1 MGLIIDNTNI
11 IILENKIDYYIIT
24 LDNKVPSI
32 VPRTGLTNNYYVLF
46 PNSLKLSHFHD
57 FISVV
62 LFQGYSFPSCIRQNH

>member
-32 VPRTGLTNNYYVLF
+32 VPRTGLTNNYYVFF
-46 PNSLKLSHFHD
+46 PKFS
-57 FISVV
+57 
-62 LFQGYSFPSCIRQNH
+62 